1 MLCQTAKQK
10 RGAQVEEFHFCFFA
24 NLRNDQGQSSR
35 RNMSMP
41 AGVENVKRIGGAQGS
56 LKSRK
61 VSNGG
66 SCTVANGNH
75 VSTRS
80 SNKAKEE
87 ENGASLSLHCQK
99 NGNELQ
105 QVLHQERSSAS
116 AHF

>member
-1 MLCQTAKQK
+1 
-10 RGAQVEEFHFCFFA
+10 
-24 NLRNDQGQSSR
+24 
-35 RNMSMP
+35 MSMP

-56 LKSRK
+56 LKSRR

-75 VSTRS
+75 VVSTRS
-80 SNKAKEE
+80 RNKAKEE

-105 QVLHQERSSAS
+105 QVLHDERSSAS